1 MDFYDNQIEKI
12 NGISNLVN
20 LRVLMLGKNKIS
32 KIENLDEL
40 VYLDVLDL
48 HANEVKINKNNL
60 LMLKIKVIC
69 LNLDYKN
76 RKFKPFT

>member
-1 MDFYDNQIEKI
+1 LDFYDNQIERI
-12 NGISNLVN
+12 TGISSLTN

-48 HANEVKINKNNL
+48 HANEVKIIL
-60 LMLKIKVIC
+60 I
-69 LNLDYKN
+69 LNYIYI
-76 RKFKPFT
+76 